1 MGIILQALQVGML
14 GILLGGAVAWARG
27 LPPSPGS
34 QEQGAAC
41 TAPVPERPEIRWI
54 ASDRARTLHDDPATV
69 FVDAR
74 PRPQF
79 VEGHISGALSTPI
92 DDGTVDPRIL
102 EALQGARTIV
112 AYGNAE
118 ADCARST
125 RLAHLLGNAGLG
137 DVHVLEGGFPG
148 WMERGYPAEAGT
160 CRLCP

>member
-14 GILLGGAVAWARG
+14 GILLGGTVAWARG
-27 LPPSPGS
+27 LPPAPA
-34 QEQGAAC
+34 QEQGGAC
-41 TAPVPERPEIRWI
+41 TAPVPERPEIQWI
-54 ASDRARTLHDDPATV
+54 AGERARALHDDPATI

-92 DDGTVDPRIL
+92 DDGTVDREIL
-102 EALQGARTIV
+102 DALDGARIII

-125 RLAHLLGNAGLG
+125 RLANLLGNAGLG
-137 DVHVLEGGFPG
+137 DVHVLEGGFPA
-148 WMERGYPAEAGT
+148 WMDRGYPAEAGT